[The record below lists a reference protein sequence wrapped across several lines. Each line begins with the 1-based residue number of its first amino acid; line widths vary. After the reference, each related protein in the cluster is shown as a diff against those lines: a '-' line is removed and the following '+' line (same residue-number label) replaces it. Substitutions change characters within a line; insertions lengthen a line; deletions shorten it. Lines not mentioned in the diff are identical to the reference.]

1 MGVTGCPESED
12 VELTIMSSRVNG
24 SPLFKWKRNGEVE
37 RVIHSYMVN
46 CFHIVILIFKIFLK
60 LSGVLW
66 PSTISPK

>member
-46 CFHIVILIFKIFLK
+46 RFMLVFMF
-60 LSGVLW
+60 
-66 PSTISPK
+66 